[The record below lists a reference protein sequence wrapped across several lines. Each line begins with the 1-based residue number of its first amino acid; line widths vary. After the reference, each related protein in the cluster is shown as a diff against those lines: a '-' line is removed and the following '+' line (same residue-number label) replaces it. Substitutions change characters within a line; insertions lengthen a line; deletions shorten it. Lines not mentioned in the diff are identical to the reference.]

1 LLIELADL
9 LQMVEKLTTVDEVH
23 DQVEMLFVLKR
34 KLKLHDEGVV
44 ELRQNVTLSCNYNYQ
59 GIYQLTFYALDLI
72 RRDDHMFFNSFH
84 GVVFCGL
91 YVLHQINFSVRATA
105 HHLDQFKV

>member
-1 LLIELADL
+1 LLVELADL

-23 DQVEMLFVLKR
+23 DQVEMLLVLKR

-44 ELRQNVTLSCNYNYQ
+44 ELLQNVTLS
-59 GIYQLTFYALDLI
+59 FYALDLI

-91 YVLHQINFSVRATA
+91 YVLHQINFSVRTTA